1 MFVGGPANGET
12 LSLPC
17 GVDGTPP
24 ATFKIRTWPAVNSL
38 MTGSIADSIVTP
50 HEHEYVREANLS
62 DDGPPWI
69 YRLDP
74 SARGHE

>member
-24 ATFKIRTWPAVNSL
+24 ATVLIRTWPAGASF
-38 MTGSIADSIVTP
+38 MAGSIADSIVSP
-50 HEHEYVREANLS
+50 HEHEYAREANPS
-62 DDGPPWI
+62 DDGPRWI

-74 SARGHE
+74 PAD